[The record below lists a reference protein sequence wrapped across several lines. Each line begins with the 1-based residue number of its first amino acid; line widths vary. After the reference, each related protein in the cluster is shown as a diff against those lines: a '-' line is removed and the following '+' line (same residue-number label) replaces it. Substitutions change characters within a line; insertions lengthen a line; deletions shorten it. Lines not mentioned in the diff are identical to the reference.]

1 MGNKVID
8 DINDFPDFQSQRG
21 RNCRFQVPT
30 TMHKIPKSNPPLPNT
45 HPKIPNVALQHQMHI
60 LKLVQKELPRQIW
73 KKYKIVRKKYNKM
86 AGRNTK
92 KYQEEIQQIARKKY
106 KKIQGEIKRKQE
118 EIQKV

>member
-1 MGNKVID
+1 MMGNKVID

-30 TMHKIPKSNPPLPNT
+30 TIHKIPKSNPPLPNT

-73 KKYKIVRKKYNKM
+73 KKYKIVRKKYKKNARKKYNKLPE
-86 AGRNTK
+86 RNTK
-92 KYQEEIQQIARKKY
+92 KSRRNKEKTRRNTKSLKSL
-106 KKIQGEIKRKQE
+106 
-118 EIQKV
+118 